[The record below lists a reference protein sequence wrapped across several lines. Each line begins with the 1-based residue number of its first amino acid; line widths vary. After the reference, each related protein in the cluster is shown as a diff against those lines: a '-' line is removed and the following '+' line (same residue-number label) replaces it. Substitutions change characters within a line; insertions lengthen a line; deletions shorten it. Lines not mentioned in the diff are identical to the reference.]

1 VGALAQAKT
10 VSLRV
15 PRTRS
20 SCIVA
25 DVRGGTLMKFS
36 LLGVGTLVTALNL
49 VYGLGSAQTP
59 EVVNTAIR
67 SQLQQLGPEPMF
79 APPESLER
87 LVKGAEAVVIAEIAE
102 PGELKLVASTSPGGT
117 PLGPLGFA
125 SYRVVMREVIYNRLQ
140 NAAPSLTPG
149 STIELTQ
156 LVGRS
161 KAAAFLARRIPVAPG
176 DQCLLFLWY
185 PPKSDAWSILQWP
198 LQFRKSQRFQ
208 GAAEPVAP
216 PEQVKWLDTMWL
228 GAAVPATTDGSV
240 AIPRWEPLVLEVKR
254 LATQVRP

>member
-1 VGALAQAKT
+1 
-10 VSLRV
+10 
-15 PRTRS
+15 
-20 SCIVA
+20 
-25 DVRGGTLMKFS
+25 MK
-36 LLGVGTLVTALNL
+36 LCWLGVGTLVIAPVL

-59 EVVNTAIR
+59 EVVNTAIP
-67 SQLQQLGPEPMF
+67 SQLQQLGPDPMF

-87 LVKGAEAVVIAEIAE
+87 LVKGADAAVIAEISE
-102 PGELKLVASTSPGGT
+102 PGELKLVAYTSPGGT

>member
-1 VGALAQAKT
+1 
-10 VSLRV
+10 
-15 PRTRS
+15 
-20 SCIVA
+20 
-25 DVRGGTLMKFS
+25 MKFS

-87 LVKGAEAVVIAEIAE
+87 LVKGADAAVIAEISE
-102 PGELKLVASTSPGGT
+102 PGELKLVAYTSPGGT

-161 KAAAFLARRIPVAPG
+161 EAAAFLARRIPVAPG
-176 DQCLLFLWY
+176 DQCLLFFVVSAQIRRLVY
-185 PPKSDAWSILQWP
+185 PPVAATV
-198 LQFRKSQRFQ
+198 SQIATISRRCRTRSATRA
-208 GAAEPVAP
+208 GKMARYDVVRRRCACLNR
-216 PEQVKWLDTMWL
+216 WLSGYTEL
-228 GAAVPATTDGSV
+228 GATCARSEAARHPSQTIT
-240 AIPRWEPLVLEVKR
+240 RCR
-254 LATQVRP
+254 LSR